1 MTTTPRTALA
11 PTLVLSLAL
20 FFSLALPVSAHPP
33 EPRSPSP
40 APVLAEDFSTRRVL
54 QWMMGSQ
61 RRMLQVAT
69 VGMCFALWI
78 MMKK

>member
-1 MTTTPRTALA
+1 MTTTPRSSLA
-11 PTLVLSLAL
+11 PSLFLSLAL
-20 FFSLALPVSAHPP
+20 LFSLALPVSAQPP
-33 EPRSPSP
+33 EPCSACP